1 MQYDI
6 NDLLRVIGAKEV
18 EVQLLRAQLRAGQ
31 GQVQGLQAEIKDL
44 ELDRKERDEQIA
56 ELQKQISQDYGEP
69 T

>member
-56 ELQKQISQDYGEP
+56 ELQNQISQDYGEP